1 MVLEQADK
9 ERLARI
15 SDFLESELRDVK
27 SKFKTIDY
35 KAYVSDRG
43 LARNIERCLEN
54 IVNSSLDATKIILVN
69 EKLAI
74 PDTYREYFMSLYT
87 AGLIDEDTAKVLSDG
102 VKLRN
107 VLAHQYLDIR
117 WDRIK
122 KFLAQDWSIYEKFL
136 DFIKKYLIK
145 DESID

>member
-15 SDFLESELRDVK
+15 SDFLESELKDVEN
-27 SKFKTIDY
+27 KFRTIDFKSY
-35 KAYVSDRG
+35 SSDRG
-43 LARNIERCLEN
+43 LARNVERCLEN
-54 IVNSSLDATKIILVN
+54 IVNSSLDAAKIILID

-74 PDTYREYFMSLYT
+74 PDTYREYFISLFT
-87 AGLIDEDTAKVLSDG
+87 TGLIDEDSANKLSDG

-117 WDRIK
+117 WNRIK
-122 KFLAQDWSIYEKFL
+122 IILDQDWVVYAKFL
-136 DFIKKYLIK
+136 DFIKKYMI
-145 DESID
+145 EH